1 MKKIIAAVTL
11 LVMLCLCCLPAWADD
26 LQSFAVQA
34 VRVNKNGDVN
44 VIVFEPQE
52 GQLKED
58 GFSMT
63 IDQAPVPI
71 QSISAL
77 KDAETETT
85 WLFVVDLSILGGKR
99 LNKAQEVLKGI
110 LLGNG
115 TVLGS
120 KDKAAVFTTGMTAK
134 DIQLTNDS
142 AAIQRQIDALKQDQK
157 SNQLYAQ
164 TAAALNYLETGK
176 DVQDRRVLV
185 LISNGTNETS
195 TGMTYEE
202 LSGNLQKTKTTVYT
216 FALEDRVDQKKIEKY
231 NALARSSVGGR
242 FFEIPANTTSVDSEV
257 QELIRNEKKFRC
269 FTANAAAAEVKGK
282 TVSVSRTD
290 NVRVSDSI
298 DLTSDQQVMLSSAV
312 DAAIAGKN
320 AEAEKPTPEPEAQ
333 ATETESEAKQ
343 DTILGLTPV
352 QFGLIAGAAI
362 LMIVIIT
369 LIARKGK
376 KKEEETTPAAAPV
389 ATPYEEPDG
398 KTEAVDHPVQAVSS
412 LMVKLDSVGLDEA
425 KTYSSPMVDEL
436 VIGRVPNKSR
446 LIVPDP
452 KVSGANSKLTYEN
465 RVMYIEDLGST
476 NGTQLNGMKVTG
488 RVVVH
493 QQDTIRIGQ
502 TNLRISWEKIN

>member
-1 MKKIIAAVTL
+1 
-11 LVMLCLCCLPAWADD
+11 
-26 LQSFAVQA
+26 
-34 VRVNKNGDVN
+34 
-44 VIVFEPQE
+44 
-52 GQLKED
+52 
-58 GFSMT
+58 
-63 IDQAPVPI
+63 
-71 QSISAL
+71 
-77 KDAETETT
+77 
-85 WLFVVDLSILGGKR
+85 
-99 LNKAQEVLKGI
+99 
-110 LLGNG
+110 
-115 TVLGS
+115 
-120 KDKAAVFTTGMTAK
+120 
-134 DIQLTNDS
+134 
-142 AAIQRQIDALKQDQK
+142 
-157 SNQLYAQ
+157 
-164 TAAALNYLETGK
+164 
-176 DVQDRRVLV
+176 
-185 LISNGTNETS
+185 
-195 TGMTYEE
+195 MTYEE

-216 FALEDRVDQKKIEKY
+216 FALKDRVEQKKVEKY

-352 QFGLIAGAAI
+352 QLGLIAGAAI

-376 KKEEETTPAAAPV
+376 KKEESTPAPAP
-389 ATPYEEPDG
+389 APTPYEEPDG

-412 LMVKLDSVGLDEA
+412 LMVRLDSVGLDEA

-436 VIGRVPNKSR
+436 VIGRVPSKSR